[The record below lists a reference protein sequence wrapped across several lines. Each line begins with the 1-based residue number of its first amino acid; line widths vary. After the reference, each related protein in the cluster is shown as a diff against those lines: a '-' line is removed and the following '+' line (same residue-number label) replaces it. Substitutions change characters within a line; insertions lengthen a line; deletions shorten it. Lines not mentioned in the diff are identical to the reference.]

1 MTIFARTQS
10 TSTNRSKRRMSGVA
24 AMALVSVLSLAGCA
38 SSTDTTASSTA
49 SSSSSSSAG
58 SASSGSVSS
67 TSTSSTT
74 EDATTTTDTI
84 ADTTAAAEA
93 FLATL
98 SDEQREA
105 VLYAYDDETKTTSWS
120 NFPVTFV
127 QRAGLNLADLTE
139 EQQTAAL
146 AVLEAL
152 LSDDAYAT
160 VTGIMNGDVYLHENS
175 SSTEESLGQYYIAF
189 FGDPSDTDAFE
200 VQFGGHHLGINA
212 TLDGSADDGAGAITF
227 APTHLGVQPA
237 VYADEDGNEVQP
249 FDGIYT
255 DAFAF
260 FDSLTTD
267 QQATLT
273 SGDVTM
279 CAPGDTCN
287 FTSGD
292 GLTGVDL
299 TDQQKD
305 LLLALIANWSGM
317 ADQETTEAELA
328 EIEATLDDTVIAW
341 SGETTYDMSTGDGI
355 SFSIS
360 GPDVYVAFQAQ
371 QGSAGADVD
380 GVTTSGWGH
389 VHTIYRDPAN
399 DYAGSVT
406 QQAATGMAGMGGG
419 PGDGGTPPGDGE
431 VPEQSSSS

>member
-1 MTIFARTQS
+1 MLLAGGLALGGCSTTTADTATSSS
-10 TSTNRSKRRMSGVA
+10 TS
-24 AMALVSVLSLAGCA
+24 
-38 SSTDTTASSTA
+38 
-49 SSSSSSSAG
+49 
-58 SASSGSVSS
+58 SS
-67 TSTSSTT
+67 TSTSNTDVAATSTA
-74 EDATTTTDTI
+74 DATTTAQTI
-84 ADTTAAAEA
+84 SDTAAAAAA

-127 QRAGLNLADLTE
+127 ERAGLNLTDLTE

-146 AVLEAL
+146 AVLESL
-152 LSDDAYAT
+152 LSEEAYQT
-160 VTGIMNGDVYLHENS
+160 VTAIMGGDEFLLENS

-189 FGDPSDTDAFE
+189 FGDPSDTSAFE

-212 TLDGSADDGAGAITF
+212 TLDGAADTITF

-237 VYADEDGNEVQP
+237 VYTDADGNEVQP

-260 FDSLTTD
+260 FDSLTAE

-273 SGDVTM
+273 SGEVSS
-279 CAPGDTCN
+279 CAPGDTCD
-287 FTSGD
+287 FATGT
-292 GLTGVDL
+292 GLTGADL
-299 TDQQKD
+299 TEEQQQ
-305 LLLALIANWSGM
+305 LLLELVANWAGM
-317 ADQETTEAELA
+317 ADEESTATTLA
-328 EIEATLDDTVIAW
+328 EIEATLADTVVAW

-360 GPDVYVAFQAQ
+360 GPNVYVSFQAQ
-371 QGSAGADVD
+371 NGSAGADVE
-380 GVTTSGWGH
+380 GVSTSGWGH
-389 VHTIYRDPAN
+389 VHTIYRDPTN

-406 QQAATGMAGMGGG
+406 QQAASGMGGG
-419 PGDGGTPPGDGE
+419 GAPGGGAPGGGAPGGGAPGGGAPGGGAPSDG
-431 VPEQSSSS
+431 